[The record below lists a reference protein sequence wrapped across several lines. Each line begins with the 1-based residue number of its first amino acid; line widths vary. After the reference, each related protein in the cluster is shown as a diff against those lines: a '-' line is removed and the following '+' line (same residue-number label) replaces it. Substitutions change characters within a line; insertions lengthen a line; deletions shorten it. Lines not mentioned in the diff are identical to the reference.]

1 MPRVKPLTLEQKRDR
16 KIRGLTEWIDG
27 RMHSRRLTQT
37 DMAGAL
43 GISQQ
48 AFSNRMNPEKYKNG
62 EIKDPFSYG
71 DLLVIFKTLEATQE
85 EKEQLMTL

>member
-1 MPRVKPLTLEQKRDR
+1 MPKTAPLTTEQKRER
-16 KIRGLTEWIDG
+16 KILGLTEWIDG
-27 RMHSRRLTQT
+27 RMHRRRLTQT

-48 AFSNRMNPEKYKNG
+48 AFSNRMNPEKYRTG

-71 DLLVIFKTLEATQE
+71 DLLLIFKILEATQE
-85 EKEQLMTL
+85 EKEQLLTL